1 MRGSPAPMRMAVV
14 RSSSTGTLASC
25 NPPPPTTIRLGVMG
39 TVINLTAAL
48 WRRVAALEADVAECR
63 QVVSLAPRSS
73 STVIDLTAAV
83 WRRVAALELQVTE
96 CRQAVT
102 RTPRS
107 SWWHKVYTTEL
118 IEAER
123 RLSIA
128 EGMCRDER
136 A

>member
-1 MRGSPAPMRMAVV
+1 
-14 RSSSTGTLASC
+14 
-25 NPPPPTTIRLGVMG
+25 MG

-48 WRRVAALEADVAECR
+48 WRRVAALELEFAECR
-63 QVVSLAPRSS
+63 QDVPEPHRGCTVV
-73 STVIDLTAAV
+73 DFTAAL
-83 WRRVAALELQVTE
+83 WRRVAALELEVAE
-96 CRQAVT
+96 CRRIVSQA
-102 RTPRS
+102 PRN
-107 SWWHKVYTTEL
+107 SWRHKVYTAEL